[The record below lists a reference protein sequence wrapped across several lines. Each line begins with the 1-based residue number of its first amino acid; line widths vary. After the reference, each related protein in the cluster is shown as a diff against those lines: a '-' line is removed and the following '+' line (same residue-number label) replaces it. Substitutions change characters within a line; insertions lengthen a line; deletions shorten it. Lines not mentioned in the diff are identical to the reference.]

1 MHTLHN
7 FKGFEE
13 VGVDLFRPLTL
24 IIGPNGIGKSNL
36 IEGVELLAY
45 LASGQ
50 PLHAVTD
57 LGRGGAFEVRGGLQ
71 SCARRPGDE
80 FSLGFLATRSVG
92 GSPVSMGYFVTVRT
106 HPHAEVWAEQLTV
119 GGREWFSAESA
130 GAGLLRVRYDSFA
143 SQGDTPTVT
152 MPAGRT
158 TLSQY
163 RSIATTNER
172 LEDCLPIVEALQHHL
187 RRSYVFDPNSRQMR
201 DYGRIGNNVL
211 LRDGS
216 NLSPV
221 LHALS
226 VGSDEEQATLRR
238 IADRVRQ
245 LPEEPFGDIAF
256 ETTRLGDVLF
266 GFTTSDGEPM
276 VDARLL
282 SDGTL
287 RTLAVLTALETCEP
301 GSRVVVEEFDNG
313 LHPSRVAMML
323 AAIIEAATRRELNVL
338 ATTHSPTALDSLGPD
353 QLANVQVCHWDAVR
367 HAAKLT
373 PLTELPRVDELLERG
388 RLGDL
393 VTRRV
398 LESYLLPVTDAER
411 EEQAEKWLAAL
422 P

>member
-1 MHTLHN
+1 MHTLRN

-13 VGVDLFRPLTL
+13 VEVDLFRPLTL
-24 IIGPNGIGKSNL
+24 VIGPNGIGKSNL

-80 FSLGFLATRSVG
+80 FSLGFGAEISSDDVPPTGIEYV
-92 GSPVSMGYFVTVRT
+92 VTVRT
-106 HPHAEVWAEQLTV
+106 HPVAEIWAERLIV
-119 GGREWFSAESA
+119 DDREWFSAESA
-130 GAGLLRVRYDSFA
+130 GAGVLRVSFNHF
-143 SQGDTPTVT
+143 GGPGETPTRTV
-152 MPAGRT
+152 PAGRT
-158 TLSQY
+158 VLSQY
-163 RSIATTNER
+163 RSITRSEELDAPG
-172 LEDCLPIVEALQHHL
+172 DIVEALQHHL
-187 RRSYVFDPNSRQMR
+187 RRAYVFDPSSRQMR

-221 LHALS
+221 LHGLS
-226 VGSDEEQATLRR
+226 IGTDDEKATLRR
-238 IADRVRQ
+238 IAERVRQ
-245 LPEEPFGDIAF
+245 LPEEPFGEIAF
-256 ETTRLGDVLF
+256 ETTRLGDVIF
-266 GFTTSDGEPM
+266 GFAAEDSQTM
-276 VDARLL
+276 LDARLL

-287 RTLAVLTALETCEP
+287 RALAVLTAIETSEP

-323 AAIIEAATRRELNVL
+323 EAIIDAATRRTLNVL
-338 ATTHSPTALDSLGPD
+338 VTTHSPTVLDSLDVD
-353 QLANVQVCHWDAVR
+353 QLASVQVCHWDAAR

-373 PLTELPRVDELLERG
+373 PLHELPRIDELLERG

-398 LESYLLPVTDAER
+398 LESYLLPVSDAER
-411 EEQAEKWLAAL
+411 QEQAKKWLAAL

>member
-1 MHTLHN
+1 MHILRN

-13 VGVDLFRPLTL
+13 VEVDLLRPLTL
-24 IIGPNGIGKSNL
+24 VIGPNGIGKSNL
-36 IEGVELLAY
+36 IEGVELLAF

-50 PLHAVTD
+50 PLHAVSD

-71 SCARRPGDE
+71 SCARRPGDT
-80 FSLGFLATRSVG
+80 FSLGFGAEVYGDSFPAISVDYEITLSTR
-92 GSPVSMGYFVTVRT
+92 PTV
-106 HPHAEVWAEQLTV
+106 EVWAERLTV
-119 GGREWFSAESA
+119 GGKDWFRAESD
-130 GAGLLRVRYDSFA
+130 GPGLLGVHHTDFDGPETRLTLPSGRV
-143 SQGDTPTVT
+143 V
-152 MPAGRT
+152 
-158 TLSQY
+158 LSQY
-163 RSIATTNER
+163 RSITRDDHYEEAHE
-172 LEDCLPIVEALQHHL
+172 IVEALQQHL
-187 RRSYVFDPNSRQMR
+187 RRAYVFDPNSRQMR
-201 DYGRIGNNVL
+201 DYGRVGNSVL

-226 VGSDEEQATLRR
+226 VGTAEERAALRR
-238 IADRVRQ
+238 ITDRVRQ
-245 LPEEPFGDIAF
+245 LPEEPFGEIAF
-256 ETTRLGDVLF
+256 ETTRLGDVMF
-266 GFTTSDGEPM
+266 GFAAESGQAM
-276 VDARLL
+276 LDARLL

-287 RTLAVLTALETCEP
+287 RTLAVLTAIETSEP
-301 GSRVVVEEFDNG
+301 GARVVVEEFDNG

-323 AAIIEAATRRELNVL
+323 AAIIEAATRRRLNVL
-338 ATTHSPTALDSLGPD
+338 VTTHSPAALDSLAPD
-353 QLANVQVCHWDAVR
+353 QLANVQVCHWDSAR

-411 EEQAEKWLAAL
+411 QDQAKKWLAAL